1 MLTKQ
6 NIKSH
11 RPLCL
16 FRVSPGRGPL
26 VPPSLHPS
34 RAKPHHPSPSP
45 SPSPAG
51 PSSSHKLQFAWG
63 GAALGNST
71 SANYYFLQRGVK
83 VRLLWLSLEEEEL
96 RLLCLV
102 SSSTRPVSQPATA
115 SHPAS
120 PYQEQH
126 SSLRMPERG
135 NAGGSEETA
144 AASAQLEHHNL
155 LASRW
160 IFSADNSTPCSI

>member
-11 RPLCL
+11 RPLRL
-16 FRVSPGRGPL
+16 FSVSPGRGPL

-34 RAKPHHPSPSP
+34 RAKPHHPSP

-71 SANYYFLQRGVK
+71 SANYYFLERGVK
-83 VRLLWLSLEEEEL
+83 VTLLWLSLEEEES

-120 PYQEQH
+120 PYQQH
-126 SSLRMPERG
+126 SSLWMPERG
-135 NAGGSEETA
+135 KAGGSEETL
-144 AASAQLEHHNL
+144 QLSL
-155 LASRW
+155 L
-160 IFSADNSTPCSI
+160 N